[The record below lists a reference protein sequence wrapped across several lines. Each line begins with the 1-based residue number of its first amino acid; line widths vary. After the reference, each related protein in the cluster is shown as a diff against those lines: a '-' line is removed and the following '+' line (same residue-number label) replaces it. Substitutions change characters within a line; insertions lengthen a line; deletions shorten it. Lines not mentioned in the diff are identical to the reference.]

1 MRRLM
6 PVLLA
11 VVLSVTS
18 LHAEAKRMGGGKS
31 FGRQSSNVTQQQST
45 PTAPGQPGAGM
56 QQTQTG
62 RTANQTAPA
71 QTAPQR
77 KPWAGIL
84 GGLAA
89 GLGLAW
95 LANALGFGE
104 GFANMLMILLA
115 CCRTVACCTPKMH
128 IADGTHQAGAVIH
141 AWECTT
147 HLQGAWQPLDLHLWC
162 HAEGWL

>member
-6 PVLLA
+6 PNLIA
-11 VVLSVTS
+11 VVMSVTS

-56 QQTQTG
+56 QQTQPG

-77 KPWAGIL
+77 KPWGGIM

-89 GLGLAW
+89 GLAWHGWPMPWALAKVSPT
-95 LANALGFGE
+95 
-104 GFANMLMILLA
+104 
-115 CCRTVACCTPKMH
+115 C
-128 IADGTHQAGAVIH
+128 
-141 AWECTT
+141 
-147 HLQGAWQPLDLHLWC
+147 
-162 HAEGWL
+162 

>member
-56 QQTQTG
+56 QQTQPG
-62 RTANQTAPA
+62 RTANQTAPAQTAPA

-104 GFANMLMILLA
+104 GFANMLMILLLVMGGLMLFRMFRRSSSESA
-115 CCRTVACCTPKMH
+115 ARGPVPAYQ
-128 IADGTHQAGAVIH
+128 GGA
-141 AWECTT
+141 AAP
-147 HLQGAWQPLDLHLWC
+147 LQPQERGQ
-162 HAEGWL
+162 